1 MRKLTALLAV
11 VVAITGC
18 DKLETTLGNGPVGRY
33 QIATSSQPDGA
44 AGTFIL
50 DTRNGTAW
58 RLSEKENTFL
68 PIPVLSREN
77 RIAELKRQIAERKA
91 LLAQRGLVTSPE
103 DLEKSGKSPE
113 EKIALLKALRAEI
126 AVEKQ
131 KKGLS
136 PSPEE
141 LQALKEMTAND

>member
-33 QIATSSQPDGA
+33 QIVTSPQPDGA
-44 AGTFIL
+44 ANTFIL

-77 RIAELKRQIAERKA
+77 HIAELKRQSE
-91 LLAQRGLVTSPE
+91 
-103 DLEKSGKSPE
+103 KSPE
-113 EKIALLKALRAEI
+113 EKIALLKALRAEL

-131 KKGLS
+131 KRGLP

-141 LQALKEMTAND
+141 PEALREMTAND

>member
-33 QIATSSQPDGA
+33 QIVTSPQPDGA
-44 AGTFIL
+44 ANTFIL

-77 RIAELKRQIAERKA
+77 LIAELKRQSE
-91 LLAQRGLVTSPE
+91 
-103 DLEKSGKSPE
+103 KSPE
-113 EKIALLKALRAEI
+113 EKIALLKALRAEL

-131 KKGLS
+131 KRGLP

-141 LQALKEMTAND
+141 LEALREMTAND